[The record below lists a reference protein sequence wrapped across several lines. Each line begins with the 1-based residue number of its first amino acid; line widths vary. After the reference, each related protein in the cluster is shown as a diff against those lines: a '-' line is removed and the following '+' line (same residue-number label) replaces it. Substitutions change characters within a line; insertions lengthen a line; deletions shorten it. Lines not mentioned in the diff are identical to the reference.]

1 MNPELVETW
10 HIHQRIMLYFLDALS
25 DEQLSARAAKG
36 KSVRGQL
43 AHVHNVRL
51 MWLKSAAPRLLEPL
65 GKLDDET
72 PRDALRSALLESG
85 KAIESLV
92 EQSAGRV
99 KGFKPHTSAFVAYL
113 VAHESSHRGQAEL
126 ILRLEGMPLDDS
138 VGYGIWQWGV
148 R

>member
-10 HIHQRIMLYFLDALS
+10 QIHQRIMLYSLDALS
-25 DEQLSARAAKG
+25 DNQLGARAAKG

-43 AHVHNVRL
+43 AHMHNVRL
-51 MWLKSAAPRLLEPL
+51 LWLKSAAPELLEPL

-72 PRDALRSALLESG
+72 PRGALRSALVESG

-99 KGFKPHTSAFVAYL
+99 KGWKPRTTAFVAYL
-113 VAHESSHRGQAEL
+113 VAHESSHRG
-126 ILRLEGMPLDDS
+126 
-138 VGYGIWQWGV
+138 
-148 R
+148 